1 MDCGERQ
8 VPGGQIRAHGAP
20 GNTANSGDG
29 YRKSPTLH
37 RQDSRPRSAR
47 ARALPRRSASPSPR
61 VQGGRKGR
69 GGGEGENR
77 KTSGCTQQR
86 ATPVAP
92 RTLRR
97 PLQSAGGP
105 AGAFANQNIAA
116 WLTSASVL
124 SIGPETPRATEA
136 VPCCGV
142 CPLTRL
148 PNVFH
153 YKPAF
158 AFLSHPLRNPS
169 FLLSLFFSSFISI

>member
-1 MDCGERQ
+1 M
-8 VPGGQIRAHGAP
+8 
-20 GNTANSGDG
+20 
-29 YRKSPTLH
+29 
-37 RQDSRPRSAR
+37 
-47 ARALPRRSASPSPR
+47 
-61 VQGGRKGR
+61 
-69 GGGEGENR
+69 
-77 KTSGCTQQR
+77 
-86 ATPVAP
+86 AP

-169 FLLSLFFSSFISI
+169 FLLSLFFFLLSFQSDARSVRTRRVNPETALLLLSSQWRKIKSQGGKHPPRARVSSRSVKRTGVGVDGNRTHRRCRSCET